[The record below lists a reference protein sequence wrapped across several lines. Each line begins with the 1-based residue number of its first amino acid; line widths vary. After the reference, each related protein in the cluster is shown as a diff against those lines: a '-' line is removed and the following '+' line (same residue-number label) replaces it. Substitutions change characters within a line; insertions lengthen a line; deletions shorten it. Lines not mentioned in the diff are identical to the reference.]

1 MRLTFAANFDMP
13 VCLLFMALVFYATVE
28 NISLVGIMVGE
39 NRAVPGET
47 HDRLQDAEDLPTY
60 GRKGSTLIDRIG
72 DTHVNYASE
81 EFLIKLFLTFRSS
94 P

>member
-1 MRLTFAANFDMP
+1 
-13 VCLLFMALVFYATVE
+13 MALVFYATVE

-60 GRKGSTLIDRIG
+60 GGKGSTLIDRIG

-81 EFLIKLFLTFRSS
+81 EFPIKLFLTFISS